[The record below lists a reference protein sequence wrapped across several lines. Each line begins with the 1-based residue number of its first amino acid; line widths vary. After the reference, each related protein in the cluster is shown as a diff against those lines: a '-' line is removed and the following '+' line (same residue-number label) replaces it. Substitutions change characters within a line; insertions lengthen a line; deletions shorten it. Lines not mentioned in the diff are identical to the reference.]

1 MSGTARRASSGDVP
15 LAAVSTYVVGLD
27 GSEHARAALKWAEA
41 VGTDDDRVIAVHAWE
56 IPIVTGYEAVAA
68 VDTTAVEQA
77 AKEFLDGHDQRG
89 ATIRGSRAASS
100 PAIPGAPSSRWPPT
114 LGEGAVIVVG
124 HDGSSKAALL
134 LGSTANYV
142 MHHTKAPVVVVR
154 GACRVPVRRVVVG
167 IDDPH
172 GHEHLDPPSLAAL
185 RWAVELAGV
194 ERVEVHHSAFVP
206 TMVAGPLSQP
216 GAESEDAEQQDARL
230 LRETIALATGGVRRC
245 SERGRGRPRDH
256 QPQRRLRPHRGVPGG
271 RSRRGRI
278 TRAPRADRADRRVDE
293 PRGHRPLPLPG
304 RRPPLTSVAVPVCV
318 TASASTAAFGDTD
331 PIAVSR
337 VALTPA
343 P

>member
-1 MSGTARRASSGDVP
+1 MSGTARPASSGDVP
-15 LAAVSTYVVGLD
+15 LAAVRTYVVGLD
-27 GSEHARAALKWAEA
+27 GSEHARSALKWAEA
-41 VGTDDDRVIAVHAWE
+41 VGTGDDRVIAVHAWE

-77 AKEFLDGHDQRG
+77 AKEFLAGTISEAENPRIEGRLVTGHPG
-89 ATIRGSRAASS
+89 RALVEVA
-100 PAIPGAPSSRWPPT
+100 ADV
-114 LGEGAVIVVG
+114 GEGAVIVVG

-134 LGSTANYV
+134 LGSSANYV

-216 GAESEDAEQQDARL
+216 GAESEDAEREDARL
-230 LRETIALATGGVRRC
+230 LRETIALATGGAGDAPNGAEVVPVITSRNAAFDLIEASREADLVVVG
-245 SERGRGRPRDH
+245 SRGR
-256 QPQRRLRPHRGVPGG
+256 RGLIELIAGSTTLEVTAHCHCP
-271 RSRRGRI
+271 
-278 TRAPRADRADRRVDE
+278 
-293 PRGHRPLPLPG
+293 
-304 RRPPLTSVAVPVCV
+304 VAVL
-318 TASASTAAFGDTD
+318 
-331 PIAVSR
+331 R
-337 VALTPA
+337 
-343 P
+343 